1 VYFLCCVCA
10 KSLWSCPLFVTLW
23 TIGLKAPLSMG
34 FSRQEYWSGL
44 PFPSAEDLPNPG
56 IKPTSLMSSALAGA
70 FFTTNVTQEVSC
82 VLSDQ
87 GYMCTLEMIRPY
99 MCSFPKSKAFQGSHW
114 TVLLISELHSST
126 QRLLKLPFPQKVNM
140 NKLGGGSE
148 DSTLDAKV
156 TCNMSCP

>member
-1 VYFLCCVCA
+1 MTGSAVKVAESYPTFCDPMDYSPQGSSVHGILQARVLEWVA
-10 KSLWSCPLFVTLW
+10 LPLP
-23 TIGLKAPLSMG
+23 G
-34 FSRQEYWSGL
+34 
-44 PFPSAEDLPNPG
+44 DLPDPG
-56 IKPTSLMSSALAGA
+56 IEPTSLMSSALAGA

-140 NKLGGGSE
+140 NKLAGGSE

>member
-1 VYFLCCVCA
+1 MLVRVWVRAKLLQSCLTLCNPMDCN
-10 KSLWSCPLFVTLW
+10 PL
-23 TIGLKAPLSMG
+23 APLSME
-34 FSRQEYWSGL
+34 FSRQEYWNVL
-44 PFPSAEDLPNPG
+44 PISSPGDLPNPG

-140 NKLGGGSE
+140 NKLAGGSE